1 MVDNFELIKNYIEK
15 QMIDREYGDC
25 YYVQLLRR
33 QADDPLKNGVKDQK
47 YHGNMHSRSIKDYLI
62 KSPEH
67 LEDVKEDIIAL
78 CNMFNVRAYIRL
90 NKRNYKN
97 IALEMM
103 KHIAEQC
110 ASGETYS
117 SPFHLVASACGQ
129 CCQAGKDKTWIVDLD
144 KEYLPYESEIIDM
157 ICECEPHK
165 KKIQEEIECSISS
178 WIQEEIELSHGSDCL
193 GTINERSDEDT
204 KKKYIE
210 RNFFIVPTKSGKHI
224 VCKPFNKL
232 TFQQLWEKSENLK
245 NIKMLDVHKD
255 NPTILYVPDMK

>member
-15 QMIDREYGDC
+15 QMATRDHGDC

-33 QADDPLKNGVKDQK
+33 QADDPLKNGVKDPK

-129 CCQAGKDKTWIVDLD
+129 CCQAGNDKTWIVDLD
-144 KEYLPYESEIIDM
+144 KEYLPYE
-157 ICECEPHK
+157 
-165 KKIQEEIECSISS
+165 EEIKEMILDCQPYDKR
-178 WIQEEIELSHGSDCL
+178 IQAYCDLGLSAEEA
-193 GTINERSDEDT
+193 
-204 KKKYIE
+204 
-210 RNFFIVPTKSGKHI
+210 RNAVKSEFFVVPTKSGKHI
-224 VCKPFNKL
+224 VCKPFNKMA
-232 TFQQLWEKSENLK
+232 FQQSWEKSATLK
-245 NIKMLDVHKD
+245 NMKILDVHKD
-255 NPTILYVPDMK
+255 NPTILYVPDAK

>member
-1 MVDNFELIKNYIEK
+1 MVDNFKLIRDYIEK
-15 QMIDREYGDC
+15 KIIGSGTWKEGDC
-25 YYVQLLRR
+25 FYVQLLRR
-33 QADDPLKNGVKDQK
+33 QSDDPLIDGKKDKK

-62 KSPEH
+62 KSLQH
-67 LEDVKEDIIAL
+67 LDDVEEDIKIL
-78 CNMFNVRAYIRL
+78 CKEFNVRAYIRL

-117 SPFHLVASACGQ
+117 SPFHLVSSACGLT
-129 CCQAGKDKTWIVDLD
+129 CQAGKEKTWLVDLD
-144 KEYLPYESEIIDM
+144 KEYLPYEKDIIDM

-165 KKIQEEIECSISS
+165 QQIQK
-178 WIQEEIELSHGSDCL
+178 EIELSHGSECL
-193 GTINERSDEDT
+193 GIIYGRSDEDT
-204 KKKYIE
+204 KQKYIA

-224 VCKPFNKL
+224 VCKPFNKM
-232 TFQQLWEKSENLK
+232 TFQQLWNKSENLK

-255 NPTILYVPDMK
+255 NPVILFVPDMK

>member
-15 QMIDREYGDC
+15 QMIDREHGDC

-33 QADDPLKNGVKDQK
+33 QADDPLKNGVKDPK

-67 LEDVKEDIIAL
+67 LEDVKEDIKML
-78 CNMFNVRAYIRL
+78 CDMFNVRAYIRL

-144 KEYLPYESEIIDM
+144 KEYLPYE
-157 ICECEPHK
+157 
-165 KKIQEEIECSISS
+165 EEIKEMILDCQPYDKR
-178 WIQEEIELSHGSDCL
+178 IQAYRDLGLSAEEARNAVKSEL
-193 GTINERSDEDT
+193 
-204 KKKYIE
+204 
-210 RNFFIVPTKSGKHI
+210 FVVPTKSGKHI

>member
-15 QMIDREYGDC
+15 QMIDHEHGDC

-33 QADDPLKNGVKDQK
+33 QADDPLKNGVKDPK

-117 SPFHLVASACGQ
+117 SPFHLVASACGK

-144 KEYLPYESEIIDM
+144 KEYLPYE
-157 ICECEPHK
+157 
-165 KKIQEEIECSISS
+165 EEIKEMILDCRPYDKR
-178 WIQEEIELSHGSDCL
+178 IQTYRDLGLGEEDARNAVK
-193 GTINERSDEDT
+193 NE
-204 KKKYIE
+204 
-210 RNFFIVPTKSGKHI
+210 FLVVPTKSGKHI
-224 VCKPFNKL
+224 VCKPFNKMA
-232 TFQQLWEKSENLK
+232 FQQNWEKSENLK

>member
-15 QMIDREYGDC
+15 QMIDREDGDC

-33 QADDPLKNGVKDQK
+33 QADDPLKNGVKDPK
-47 YHGNMHSRSIKDYLI
+47 YHGNMHSRTIKDYLI

-67 LEDVKEDIIAL
+67 LEAVKEDIIAL

-144 KEYLPYESEIIDM
+144 KEYLPYEREIIDM

-165 KKIQEEIECSISS
+165 
-178 WIQEEIELSHGSDCL
+178 
-193 GTINERSDEDT
+193 
-204 KKKYIE
+204 
-210 RNFFIVPTKSGKHI
+210 
-224 VCKPFNKL
+224 
-232 TFQQLWEKSENLK
+232 QQ
-245 NIKMLDVHKD
+245 
-255 NPTILYVPDMK
+255 ILE